1 MRRILFFILIPG
13 LLFYSS
19 KIFAQVPRII
29 NYQGV
34 LLGSNE
40 QPVPEGNYKLTFS
53 FYTENGTQLWTEV
66 HDPVFI
72 AGGTFHVHLGIFQPL
87 DLPFNEAYFLGIK
100 VGNDPELQPR
110 MLLTSAA
117 YSFNADNAEKV
128 GGIKASEIPAP
139 NTLCPL
145 GNDAKFPAAVLPSI
159 ATGNFIKKNEPDTT
173 RATTTNPLLLVSNL
187 GTGDGINGRSIDG
200 IGISGR
206 SDSKDGVA
214 GWTGASDKAG
224 VFGHSADGVGVKG
237 RSDKNDG
244 VVGYTAA
251 DQKSGIYGHTDAP
264 DGFGVF
270 GRNTLTKCFGY
281 AGGDAGI
288 YGHSEGVYHAGHF
301 EASGGLNAAVYGKT
315 TGGNSFGGWFV
326 AEGNYSYGIYVE
338 GPSTNLN
345 GCAARFK
352 GNVEIRSR
360 TTDNVVVELGEG
372 LDYAEGFDVSEK
384 STITPGAVLI
394 IDPTNP
400 GKLALSYQ
408 PYDKKVAGI
417 VAGANDLGSGV
428 KLGSDQFDLDVALAG
443 RVYCNVDASY
453 GAVEPGDLL
462 TTSPTPGYAMVVENH
477 GKARGAIL
485 GKAMEKLSHGQK
497 GQILVLVT
505 LQ

>member
-1 MRRILFFILIPG
+1 MRRILFFILIIG
-13 LLFYSS
+13 LMFYST

-29 NYQGV
+29 NYQGI

-53 FYTENGTQLWTEV
+53 LYREDNTQLWTEV

-72 AGGTFHVHLGIFQPL
+72 AGGTIHVHLGIHKPL

-128 GGIKASEIPAP
+128 GGLRASEVPTP
-139 NTLCPL
+139 YTLYPL
-145 GNDAKFPAAVLPSI
+145 GIDGKFPAAVLPSV
-159 ATGNFIKKNEPDTT
+159 ATGNFIKKNEPDTS
-173 RATTTNPLLLVSNL
+173 RANHASPLLLISNL
-187 GTGDGINGRSIDG
+187 GTGDGINGRSKDG

-206 SDSKDGVA
+206 SDTKDGIA
-214 GWTGASDKAG
+214 GWTGASDKSG
-224 VFGHSADGVGVKG
+224 VFGHSIDGVGVKG
-237 RSDKNDG
+237 RSEKNDG

-251 DQKSGIYGHTDAP
+251 DQKSGVYGHTDAP

-301 EASGGLNAAVYGKT
+301 EATGGLNAAVYGKT
-315 TGGNSFGGWFV
+315 KGGNSFGGWFV

-338 GPSTNLN
+338 GPPTNLN

-352 GNVEIRSR
+352 GNVEILSRS
-360 TTDNVVVELGEG
+360 TDATVVELGEG
-372 LDYAEGFDVSEK
+372 LDYAEGFDVSDK

-400 GKLALSYQ
+400 GKLALSHQ

-417 VAGANDLGSGV
+417 MAGAKSLGSGV

-462 TTSPTPGYAMVVENH
+462 TTSLTPGYAMVVKNH
-477 GKARGAIL
+477 NKAQGAIL
-485 GKAMEKLSHGQK
+485 GKAMEKLSRGQK
-497 GQILVLVT
+497 SQILVLVT

>member
-1 MRRILFFILIPG
+1 MRRLLFLISVVG
-13 LLFYSS
+13 LLFHS
-19 KIFAQVPRII
+19 IHILAQVPRII

-40 QPVPEGNYKLTFS
+40 QPVPEGEYKLTFS
-53 FYTENGTQLWTEV
+53 LYREDGTQLWTEI

-72 AGGTFHVHLGIFQPL
+72 AGGTFHVHLGIHSPL
-87 DLPFNEAYFLGIK
+87 ALPFDEQYFLGIK

-117 YSFNADNAEKV
+117 YSLNADMV
-128 GGIKASEIPAP
+128 GGIRASEMPMP

-145 GNDAKFPAAVLPSI
+145 GNDGKFPAAVLPSV
-159 ATGNFIKKNEPDTT
+159 ATGNFIKKNEPDTS
-173 RATTTNPLLLVSNL
+173 RATHTSPLLLISNL
-187 GTGDGINGRSIDG
+187 GTGDAINGRSTDG
-200 IGISGR
+200 IGVAGR
-206 SDSKDGVA
+206 STTNDGVT
-214 GWTGASDKAG
+214 GWTGASGKSG
-224 VFGHSADGVGVKG
+224 VFGQSTDGVGIKG
-237 RSDKNDG
+237 RSDHNDG

-251 DQKSGIYGHTDAP
+251 DNKSGVYGHTDAS

-270 GRNTLTKCFGY
+270 GRNTLTNCYGY

-288 YGHSEGVYHAGHF
+288 YGHSNGVYHAGHF
-301 EASGGLNAAVYGKT
+301 EAAGGLNAAVYGKT

-326 AEGNYSYGIYVE
+326 AQGNYSYGIYVE
-338 GPSTNLN
+338 GPPTNLN

-372 LDYAEGFDVSEK
+372 LDYAEGFDVTDKSEIK
-384 STITPGAVLI
+384 PGDVLI
-394 IDPTNP
+394 VDPDNP
-400 GKLALSYQ
+400 GKLALSQ
-408 PYDKKVAGI
+408 RPYDKKVAGI
-417 VAGANDLGSGV
+417 VAGAKNLGSGV

-462 TTSPTPGYAMVVENH
+462 TTSLSAGYAMVVKNH
-477 GKARGAIL
+477 KKAQGAIL
-485 GKAMEKLSHGQK
+485 GKAMEKLLEGEK